1 MGIKYCRSKTCVTWQ
16 KRASLFSFQ
25 ARSSSILVMGLA
37 SKGREEIKRNR
48 LGMRTPI
55 FSSLSLYSISFTF
68 LCSLS
73 YAVFPL
79 LTSWD
84 KSSMERVLF
93 TLHNWF
99 RGSLAAVSTLAV
111 LSHSVSCGICLLLL
125 VFWQWELYKEGL
137 TFSRLTKFSSPLL
150 DLRDFRIDKTI
161 YQASG

>member
-1 MGIKYCRSKTCVTWQ
+1 MWSSDCRLQSNRVPKNVLPFHTAFIKIKPEIKIETNYILVQIGVTHGHKILQKQDMCHVTCTE

-79 LTSWD
+79 LTRRD
-84 KSSMERVLF
+84 KSSMELVLF
-93 TLHNWF
+93 ALHN
-99 RGSLAAVSTLAV
+99 
-111 LSHSVSCGICLLLL
+111 
-125 VFWQWELYKEGL
+125 
-137 TFSRLTKFSSPLL
+137 
-150 DLRDFRIDKTI
+150 
-161 YQASG
+161 